1 MNRIKGIVLKKLN
14 EKLREKQQSVTR
26 LNWQKE
32 MLKKEIET
40 MKEKHS
46 KERWDKHEEERIVG
60 QG

>member
-1 MNRIKGIVLKKLN
+1 MEIKGREMNNIKATVLKKLN

-46 KERWDKHEEERIVG
+46 KER
-60 QG
+60 

>member
-46 KERWDKHEEERIVG
+46 KE
-60 QG
+60 Q

>member
-14 EKLREKQQSVTR
+14 EKLREKQLSVTR

-46 KERWDKHEEERIVG
+46 KE
-60 QG
+60 Q